1 MYETIKRNWEKYKFF
16 LLSGFIIFFLLLL
29 TVVYKSDEKISNIS
43 DASSNSYDNS
53 DLKRFKQ
60 FILDQIKS
68 PFTNIDYKIKKGD
81 TIQKILQQ
89 YKIQNREIQKVITQY
104 KKYANPNTLLVGNK
118 IDIIVEKTLPE
129 NENSVVK
136 FSVPITKSTT
146 IEITNDTENQFQIQK
161 FWRIL

>member
-1 MYETIKRNWEKYKFF
+1 MYETIKRNWEKSKFI

-53 DLKRFKQ
+53 DLKKFKQ

-68 PFTNIDYKIKKGD
+68 PFTNVDYKIKKGD

-89 YKIQNREIQKVITQY
+89 YKIQNNNGAQ
-104 KKYANPNTLLVGNK
+104 LLA
-118 IDIIVEKTLPE
+118 
-129 NENSVVK
+129 
-136 FSVPITKSTT
+136 TKQQST
-146 IEITNDTENQFQIQK
+146 D
-161 FWRIL
+161 